1 VLDSFAYSNETY
13 NRISQDVGRILGY
26 PWNDP
31 VSIHTQQGRLQN
43 EGMQAVLDSFVYGN
57 ETYNR

>member
-1 VLDSFAYSNETY
+1 NETY

-31 VSIHTQQGRLQN
+31 ASIHTQQGRLQN